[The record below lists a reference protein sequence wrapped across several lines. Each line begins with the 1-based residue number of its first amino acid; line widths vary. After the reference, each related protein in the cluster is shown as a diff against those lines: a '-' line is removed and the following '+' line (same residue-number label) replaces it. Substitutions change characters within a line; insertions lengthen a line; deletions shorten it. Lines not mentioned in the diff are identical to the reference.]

1 MIKNQAS
8 TKLRMAAF
16 ALALASS
23 PATVFAQASGIEG
36 LWIDHT
42 GRGAVEIKACG
53 ANGRMCGY
61 LVWLQEPNFKDGRPL
76 TDGNNPSPGLRKR
89 PICGLPII
97 TNMARLGDG
106 SYDNGKIYDPE
117 KGETF
122 DVAAKLLAKDQL
134 QITGYLGVKFL
145 SETFK
150 WRRATTALARCDGP
164 KAI

>member
-1 MIKNQAS
+1 MIKNQARARIS
-8 TKLRMAAF
+8 LAAF
-16 ALALASS
+16 GLATAITSSAALA
-23 PATVFAQASGIEG
+23 QADGIEG
-36 LWIDHT
+36 VWIDHT

-53 ANGRMCGY
+53 KSRVCGHI
-61 LVWLQEPNFKDGRPL
+61 VWLQEPNFKDGRPL
-76 TDGNNPSPGLRKR
+76 TDGNNPTPALRKR
-89 PICGLPII
+89 TICGLPII
-97 TNMARLGDG
+97 SNMALQRDG

-122 DVAAKLLAKDQL
+122 DVAAKLLAKDTL

-150 WRRATTALARCDGP
+150 WRRATTAVERCDGP